1 MCASG
6 PGLATE
12 RLVAEQADELG
23 AANTGGFAVR
33 HHDADFDFFPVG
45 RNDDGSAAL
54 LRQLEVRAELLERP
68 EQLFWANRRQLGH
81 RGPY

>member
-1 MCASG
+1 MSWA
-6 PGLATE
+6 
-12 RLVAEQADELG
+12 RLIPAVLQ
-23 AANTGGFAVR
+23 FAITMPTSTS
-33 HHDADFDFFPVG
+33 FPVG